1 MNNSTAALAVLVG
14 LALRLAVP
22 ILITLLLVLVLSRL
36 DRHWQMEGERV
47 PLRVEKPQCWKI
59 QGCAPP
65 QRRVC
70 AGYKS
75 PLPCWQVFRL
85 PSGYLEEKCLACP
98 VLLQA
103 PLPAQA

>member
-1 MNNSTAALAVLVG
+1 MNNSTAALSVLVG
-14 LALRLAVP
+14 LALRMAVP
-22 ILITLLLVLVLSRL
+22 ILLTLLHVLVLSRL

-47 PLRVEKPQCWKI
+47 PLRVEKPQCWKT

-70 AGYKS
+70 PGYKS
-75 PLPCWQVFRL
+75 PLPCWQVFRR